1 MRHGHIDLNLPR
13 VALRHMT
20 GSDHTPAH
28 HMVAGGGIMVI
39 GVLIAKS
46 AYLLPDLLVIHV
58 GVDLVGYLIHGIG
71 AVPFIEHLI
80 ANKTE

>member
-1 MRHGHIDLNLPR
+1 MRHGRIDLNLPR

-20 GSDHTPAH
+20 GKDHSPAH
-28 HMVAGGGIMVI
+28 HMIAGGGIMVI
-39 GVLIAKS
+39 GVMVAKS
-46 AYLLPDLLVIHV
+46 AIFLPDLFVIHI

-80 ANKTE
+80 NNEK